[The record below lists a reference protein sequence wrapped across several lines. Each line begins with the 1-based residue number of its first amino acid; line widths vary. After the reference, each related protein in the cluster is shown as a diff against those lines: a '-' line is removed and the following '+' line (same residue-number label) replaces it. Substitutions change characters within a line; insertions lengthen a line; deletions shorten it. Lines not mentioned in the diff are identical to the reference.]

1 MYDAIP
7 HVSATFRSCG
17 VIALSDYILRS
28 GLCSSEPPTFR
39 SAIGFAGNLSFF
51 GILLVFPLLYSPY
64 FPECSRVKRWL
75 ATTSHH
81 VLSWVNDPPADVIQR
96 KDNGNFRIT
105 RLCPGT
111 LNYFDWAWPMQSVQ
125 RHTGNTGMKSVDPR
139 LRQCRKNL

>member
-64 FPECSRVKRWL
+64 FHESSHVRRWV
-75 ATTSHH
+75 ATASHH
-81 VLSWVNDPPADVIQR
+81 VLSWVNDPSAVVIPEKRQQKLWIIR
-96 KDNGNFRIT
+96 DCLGAM
-105 RLCPGT
+105 
-111 LNYFDWAWPMQSVQ
+111 NYLDWAWPMQSVQ
-125 RHTGNTGMKSVDPR
+125 QHTGKTGMKLFTPR
-139 LRQCRKNL
+139 LRPCRKNL